1 MKISKAF
8 AAMDNRSFVIPDDV
22 KYSAKSVLVHRIIL
36 KPETKIR
43 KISPDEIMENILSEV
58 EVIV

>member
-1 MKISKAF
+1 MKISKSI
-8 AAMDNRSFVIPDDV
+8 AAIDNRNFVIPDDV
-22 KYSAKSVLVHRIIL
+22 KYSAKSVLTHRIIL

-43 KISPDEIMENILSEV
+43 KILPDEIMQNILSEV